1 MAGGLKMQAGAR
13 HSFSTHIALNCNVGT
28 RLELKK
34 IEKHRNR
41 QISSIPRVIMPIGV
55 GGRSRELRM

>member
-34 IEKHRNR
+34 SKSNE
-41 QISSIPRVIMPIGV
+41 IGKYQASQ
-55 GGRSRELRM
+55 GSLCQ